1 MSHRWKPHRDAHQ
14 LFLWIWVIIT
24 LYLDTILL
32 LTNLLLHII
41 IKSRPG
47 CADPDDRSALQRAKA
62 NVELKYSV
70 VGVFEQR
77 NLSLAVMEA
86 FMPRWFANV
95 FDHLDPEDVPLANPH
110 PDTDEEVAA
119 ELRSRLKLDYEFYS
133 FVLQRLQLQQQ
144 SLKL

>member
-1 MSHRWKPHRDAHQ
+1 M
-14 LFLWIWVIIT
+14 T
-24 LYLDTILL
+24 NIL
-32 LTNLLLHII
+32 THISSILHII
-41 IKSRPG
+41 VKSRPG
-47 CADPDDRSALQRAKA
+47 CADPEDRSALQRAKF

-70 VGVFEQR
+70 VGVVEQR

-86 FMPRWFANV
+86 YMPRWFANI

-110 PDTDEEVAA
+110 PDTDEEVAE

-144 SLKL
+144 RLNL